1 MGVPVLPYVKQL
13 KKESALRSN
22 YKKAKNSFLSESC
35 LARKKGGEEG
45 HSLVFQFLSISK

>member
-22 YKKAKNSFLSESC
+22 YKKVKRHMGNDAVILRELAK
-35 LARKKGGEEG
+35 
-45 HSLVFQFLSISK
+45 